1 MNSIL
6 IKNVLLNGQISNIKI
21 EENLFTAI
29 GNHALDTTSDI
40 IIDGTNKAILPPF
53 YNTHTHAS
61 MTLLRGY
68 ADDLPLDVWLNEY
81 IWPFE
86 AKLKEDDIYLGSRLA
101 IVEMIKSGTVF
112 FNDMYWHQGQT
123 LRAAQEMGI
132 RAAIG
137 ITTIQ
142 KDAEGISNQVEE
154 IEKMEWDNNLIQ
166 ITMAPHAIYTAGEM
180 NYRCCCEIAKE
191 KGWMLHTHIAETK
204 KEFDECIKEHGC
216 TPVEWLERIGVLDCR
231 VIAAHAI
238 YLTDND
244 MRILKTHNVTI
255 SHNPTSNM
263 KLASGSFLTKEV
275 MESGCT
281 ITLGTDGCSSNNNLD
296 MREEMKL
303 AAMKAKAQYGTEFL
317 PASKIFEIATINGA
331 KAFNINAGEIKEGK
345 LADAILIDMNNER
358 MVPCYDLL
366 SNFVYAADSECI
378 DTVICNGRIL
388 MQNRHIDGEE
398 EIIAAVKN
406 RYGSK

>member
-1 MNSIL
+1 
-6 IKNVLLNGQISNIKI
+6 
-21 EENLFTAI
+21 
-29 GNHALDTTSDI
+29 
-40 IIDGTNKAILPPF
+40 
-53 YNTHTHAS
+53 
-61 MTLLRGY
+61 
-68 ADDLPLDVWLNEY
+68 
-81 IWPFE
+81 
-86 AKLKEDDIYLGSRLA
+86 
-101 IVEMIKSGTVF
+101 
-112 FNDMYWHQGQT
+112 MYWHQGQT

-263 KLASGSFLTKEV
+263 KLASG
-275 MESGCT
+275 
-281 ITLGTDGCSSNNNLD
+281 
-296 MREEMKL
+296 
-303 AAMKAKAQYGTEFL
+303 YFL
-317 PASKIFEIATINGA
+317 PK
-331 KAFNINAGEIKEGK
+331 K
-345 LADAILIDMNNER
+345 
-358 MVPCYDLL
+358 
-366 SNFVYAADSECI
+366 
-378 DTVICNGRIL
+378 
-388 MQNRHIDGEE
+388 
-398 EIIAAVKN
+398 
-406 RYGSK
+406 